1 MNDSNIFKKRIN
13 YKPSE
18 YGHITDPLIN
28 AMWAGH
34 WTVNEFSFSS
44 DIQDF
49 KTRLTPQEQE
59 LFKRTVLLISQI
71 EVAVKTY
78 WTGIGRIFPKPEIG
92 DMGAVFGG
100 IEVIHSRAYSE
111 ILNKL
116 GFNDDFQNILNIPA
130 IAGRV
135 AYLNKYND
143 KPYTNDHK
151 NAIYSLTLFT
161 LFVENVSL
169 FSQFYT
175 ILAFNRFRGI
185 LKDVA
190 NVVEYTSK
198 EENLHAHGGMALINQ
213 VRKELPDLFDAE
225 FENRIYSEAQEALQ
239 AESNLVDW
247 LLETCPAGVDNFIS
261 RDLLI
266 TYLKRR
272 LNESLQGIGFEPI
285 FEIDSQLAQQTVW
298 MDEEVFASTLTDFFH
313 KRPIEYQ
320 RKMTSFTPED
330 LF

>member
-1 MNDSNIFKKRIN
+1 MSIFNKREN
-13 YKPSE
+13 YRPFE

-49 KTRLTPQEQE
+49 KTQLDDTERD
-59 LFKRTVLLISQI
+59 LFKKTILLISQI

-78 WTGIGRIFPKPEIG
+78 WSGIGRIFPKPEIG

-116 GFNDDFQNILNIPA
+116 GFNDDFQNILNKPA
-130 IAGRV
+130 VRGRV

-143 KPYTNDHK
+143 KPYKNDYK

-169 FSQFYT
+169 FSQFY
-175 ILAFNRFRGI
+175 IVLAFNRFRGI

-190 NVVEYTSK
+190 NVVQYTSK
-198 EENLHAHGGMALINQ
+198 EENLHAEGGIALINEI
-213 VRKELPDLFDAE
+213 RKEHPELFDIE
-225 FENRIYSEAQEALQ
+225 FETRIYEEANEALT
-239 AESNLVDW
+239 AEMNLIEWILQDYSNEFLSK
-247 LLETCPAGVDNFIS
+247 EI
-261 RDLLI
+261 LI
-266 TYLKRR
+266 TYLKKR
-272 LNESLQGIGFEPI
+272 LNISLEKIGFEPI
-285 FEIDSQLAQQTVW
+285 FEVDEKLVEQTDW
-298 MDEEVFASTLTDFFH
+298 MDDEVFASTLTDFFY
-313 KRPIEYQ
+313 KKPIEYQ
-320 RKMTSFTPED
+320 RKMKSFEASD